1 MAQRRTFSPAIVE
14 SDAFLDMPV
23 STQSLYFHLG
33 MNADDDGFVNPK
45 RIMRMIGV
53 SDDDLKILIAKRF
66 ILPFENGVVVIKHWR
81 INNLIRKDWYRPT
94 QYIKEMESLFIKK
107 NGAYSEHEDLVTD
120 SVTTRQRSIV
130 KYSIDKYS
138 KVECS
143 SETPQNFNKTVDNMW
158 TDMINLHLNKYS
170 PLMIKFF
177 SNHWRQKCKDGK
189 NELWQVQPAFDI
201 ELQLETWK
209 LRDEKWEFER
219 QNK

>member
-1 MAQRRTFSPAIVE
+1 MAQRRTFSPVIVE

-53 SDDDLKILIAKRF
+53 AEDDLKILKAKRF

-81 INNLIRKDWYRPT
+81 VNNQIRKDWHRAT
-94 QYIKEMESLFIKK
+94 QYTKEIGSLFIKE
-107 NGAYSEHEDLVTD
+107 NGAYSEHLPLGND
-120 SVTTRQRSIV
+120 SVPSRQHSIDKSSIV
-130 KYSIDKYS
+130 KLS

-143 SETPQNFNKTVDNMW
+143 DTTPQNFDKTVDELW
-158 TDMINLHLNKYS
+158 TSMISPHLSKYA
-170 PLMIKFF
+170 PLMITFF
-177 SNHWRQKCKDGK
+177 TNHWRQKCKDGK
-189 NELWQVQPAFDI
+189 NELWQIQPAFDI
-201 ELQLETWK
+201 PNQLETWR
-209 LRDEKWEFER
+209 LRDEKWDFQR